1 MRGEALLL
9 DLEKGD
15 GAGELSY
22 RERGDGFRLVRSAS
36 WRCWRS
42 NASLS
47 LSLTT
52 RAIATEPIAI
62 ATAAASPIRKGKRI
76 AIEVGRVRALGQ
88 FWQGPFAAG
97 GSR

>member
-1 MRGEALLL
+1 
-9 DLEKGD
+9 
-15 GAGELSY
+15 
-22 RERGDGFRLVRSAS
+22 
-36 WRCWRS
+36 
-42 NASLS
+42 